1 MTMQLND
8 IFEKPID
15 RPIEGVIKAD
25 DNSRLLTEV
34 EEYVLTNEIEKR
46 LEEFLG
52 AYNNYEN
59 ANGAWIS
66 GFFGS
71 GKSHLLKMLALLLE
85 NREIDGTPIL
95 DRFLPKCGDNEFL
108 RGELTRAAAIPSKS
122 ILFNIDQKADII
134 SKTEIDA
141 LLSVFVKVFDETCGY
156 YGKQGHIAQ
165 MERDLDQKG
174 LLDSFKFAYLEI
186 SGQPWEEG
194 REMAILESENID
206 RAYAKVADSQENA
219 IENIVERYRASYR
232 VSIEDFAQQVRNY
245 IDQQVPN
252 FRLNFFVDEVG
263 QYIAKSQKLRLNLQT
278 IAESLATKCGGQAWI
293 VVTAQEDMESVFGGG
308 GEQQT
313 NDYSRIQA
321 RFAYRMKLTSSDVA
335 EVIQKRL
342 LKKTKASTPLLEQLY
357 NEQVNNF
364 ETLFAFADGAQTY
377 RNYRD
382 REHFISAYPFVPYQF
397 SLFQSAIQNL
407 SAHNAFE
414 GKHSSTGERSML
426 GVFQQVAIKI
436 GDWKI
441 GQLAPFDLMFEGIRT
456 SLKSHIQ
463 QAILTAETHLNNEF
477 AVRVLK
483 ALFLV
488 KYIKSF
494 RPTVRN
500 LRVLMLEAF
509 DCDLPALRKD
519 IQDALNVLEQQTY
532 IERNGDQYE
541 FLTNE
546 EKDIEQ
552 EIKNTNVDTS
562 AITKELADT
571 VFDRILNTNK
581 IRFTDNKQDYPFTK
595 KLDGQLFGRE
605 HELTIHIISPFYPG
619 RENDDGIIAQAM
631 GRNEL
636 LVLMPSDDILMSD
649 LTMFM
654 RTEKYVRQNLTVTTR
669 ESVKRIIEAKRFA
682 NQERHQQIQKRVE
695 LSLSQSNLILDG
707 SSVETHATSAAER
720 ITEGF
725 QRLVRRTYPSLRML
739 AGVTFQENDVVAI
752 IEQRDDALF
761 DSSETLGE
769 AEQEVL
775 AFINRSKT
783 TGIRPTLERIVS
795 EFEHK
800 PYGWPLA
807 ATLCCL
813 AKLYALGKIEVRA
826 DGNTLENGEV
836 EKALLN
842 SRARSNT
849 FVDPQSVFTPAQIRQ
864 LKDFYSAFFDKPAPV
879 GEAKAVANETKNAIR
894 ELLAELDALA
904 AQTKSYPFLTA
915 LDAPMAALRE
925 IASKYYEYYLDELSS
940 ERERLLELKQEI
952 LDPIRSFM
960 QGEQRRLYD
969 DAQEFLRSQA
979 NNLDEVDGDAAGQ
992 LSEILADPSCFK
1004 GDAMRHAKTL
1014 VDSLREQI
1022 QAKLDEERR
1031 VTKAAAAKLRARA
1044 CAMSEFSKLPTEEQR
1059 SITAEFDALD
1069 RRLDEATLAAVIRD
1083 QLARFRT
1090 SRYPEILSRLA
1101 SSTAQKSGGNAAEPV
1116 EYIAMKE
1123 LEVDFPKPWL
1133 TSEEDIDSYLK
1144 ALREA
1149 YIKAVKEGKR
1159 IQL

>member
-1 MTMQLND
+1 MTIQLND

-15 RPIEGVIKAD
+15 RRIEGVIKAD

-52 AYNNYEN
+52 AYNDYAN

-85 NREIDGTPIL
+85 NREIEGTPVL
-95 DRFLPKCGDNEFL
+95 DRFLPKCGNNEIL
-108 RGELTRAAAIPSKS
+108 RGDLSRAATIPSKS

-141 LLSVFVKVFDETCGY
+141 LLSVFVKVFDEMCGY

-165 MERDLDQKG
+165 LERDLDQKG
-174 LLDSFKFAYLEI
+174 LLDSFKSAYLEI
-186 SGQPWEEG
+186 SGHPWADG

-206 RAYAKVADSQENA
+206 KAYAAVAGSQEQVVD
-219 IENIVERYRASYR
+219 NIVEKYRVSYR
-232 VSIEDFAQQVRNY
+232 VSIEDFAQQVRSY
-245 IDQQVPN
+245 IDQQVPG

-263 QYIAKSQKLRLNLQT
+263 QYIAEDQKLRTNLQT

-293 VVTAQEDMESVFGGG
+293 AVTAQEDMESFFGER

-313 NDYSRIQA
+313 NDYSKIQA
-321 RFAYRMKLTSSDVA
+321 RFAYRMKLTSANV
-335 EVIQKRL
+335 EKVIQKRL
-342 LKKTKASTPLLEQLY
+342 LMKTEESTARLEELY
-357 NEQVNNF
+357 NAQVNNF

-382 REHFISAYPFVPYQF
+382 KEDFVNAYPFIPYQF
-397 SLFQSAIQNL
+397 ALFQSAIQNL
-407 SAHNAFE
+407 SIHDAFE

-436 GDWKI
+436 GEWKM

-463 QAILTAETHLNNEF
+463 QAILTAEAHLNNEF

-494 RPTVRN
+494 RSTVRN
-500 LRVLMLEAF
+500 LRVLMLDAF
-509 DCDLPALRKD
+509 DRDLPALRES

-532 IERNGDQYE
+532 IERNGDLYE

-552 EIKNTNVDTS
+552 EIKNTNVDSSTV
-562 AITKELADT
+562 AKELADT
-571 VFDRILNTNK
+571 VFDRIIKTNK
-581 IRFTDNKQDYPFTK
+581 IRFVDNKQDYPFTK

-605 HELTIHIISPFYPG
+605 HELTIHIISPFAPNRG
-619 RENDDGIIAQAM
+619 NDDGIIAQAM

-636 LVLMPSDDILMSD
+636 LVLMPPDDILVSD
-649 LTMFM
+649 LMMFM
-654 RTEKYVRQNLTVTTR
+654 RTEKYVRQNLTTTQR
-669 ESVKRIIEAKRFA
+669 ESVKRIVEAKRFA
-682 NQERHQQIQKRVE
+682 NQERRQQIQERVE
-695 LSLSQSNLILDG
+695 HLLSQSELV
-707 SSVETHATSAAER
+707 VEGARVESHATSPDDR
-720 ITEGF
+720 IVEGF
-725 QRLVRRTYPSLRML
+725 QRLIRRTYPSLRML
-739 AGVTFQENDVVAI
+739 AGVTFQESDVATL
-752 IEQRDDALF
+752 IERSDDALF
-761 DSSETLGE
+761 GSGETLGE

-775 AFINRSKT
+775 SSINRSKT
-783 TGIRPTLERIVS
+783 SGIRPTLERIVG

-800 PYGWPLA
+800 PYGWPLP

-826 DGNTLENGEV
+826 DGNTLENAEV

-842 SRARSNT
+842 TRARSNS
-849 FVDPQSVFTPAQIRQ
+849 FVDPQSVFTPAQTRQ
-864 LKDFYSAFFDKPAPV
+864 LKTFYSAFFDKPVPV

-894 ELLAELDALA
+894 ELLAELDALTA
-904 AQTKSYPFLTA
+904 DTKRYPFLTA
-915 LDAPMAALRE
+915 FNEPMAALRD
-925 IASKYYEYYLDELSS
+925 IAGKHYEFYLDELTG
-940 ERERLLELKQEI
+940 EYDRLLAMKQKI
-952 LDPIRSFM
+952 LDPMRSFM
-960 QGEQRRLYD
+960 RGEQRRLYD
-969 DAQEFLRSQA
+969 ETQEFLHTQA
-979 NNLDEVDGDAAGQ
+979 NNLDEIDGDAADQ
-992 LSEILADPSCFK
+992 LSEILADPSCYT
-1004 GDAMRHAKTL
+1004 GDAMRRAKAL
-1014 VDSLREQI
+1014 VGSLTKQI
-1022 QAKLDEERR
+1022 QAKLDQERQA
-1031 VTKAAAAKLRARA
+1031 TKAAAAKLRARA
-1044 CAMSEFSKLPTEEQR
+1044 CNMDEFSKLSAEQKR

-1069 RRLDEATLAAVIRD
+1069 KRLDDAALAAVIRD
-1083 QLARFRT
+1083 QLAQFRD
-1090 SRYPEILSRLA
+1090 SRYPQILSSMA
-1101 SSTAQKSGGNAAEPV
+1101 SSASQESGGKDEAPV
-1116 EYIAMKE
+1116 QYIAMKD
-1123 LEVDFPKPWL
+1123 LEVHFAKAWL
-1133 TSEEDIDSYLK
+1133 TSEEDIDSYLE

-1149 YIKAVKEGKR
+1149 YMKAVKEGKR